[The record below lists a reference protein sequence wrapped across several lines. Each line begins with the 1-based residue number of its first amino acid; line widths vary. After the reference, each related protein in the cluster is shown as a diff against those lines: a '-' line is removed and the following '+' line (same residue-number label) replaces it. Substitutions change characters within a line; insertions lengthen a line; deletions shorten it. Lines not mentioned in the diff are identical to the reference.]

1 MRGASVSN
9 FSIRNKGALWI
20 MTKPDSTVNQS
31 NSFDPAKSGLPG
43 EHWIAL
49 GAGLAAWLLTRKRS
63 SFIVRTAGML
73 AGTALVGRAASGRD
87 GLAKV
92 VRYLPIGKGRL
103 FRR

>member
-1 MRGASVSN
+1 
-9 FSIRNKGALWI
+9 
-20 MTKPDSTVNQS
+20 MTKPDSTVQRTKNFKTAQT
-31 NSFDPAKSGLPG
+31 GLPG

-87 GLAKV
+87 GLAKI
-92 VRYLPIGKGRL
+92 VRYLPIGKGLL

>member
-1 MRGASVSN
+1 
-9 FSIRNKGALWI
+9 
-20 MTKPDSTVNQS
+20 MTKPDSTVQRTK
-31 NSFDPAKSGLPG
+31 NSETAQTGLPG

-87 GLAKV
+87 GLAKI
-92 VRYLPIGKGRL
+92 VRYLPIGKDLL

>member
-1 MRGASVSN
+1 M
-9 FSIRNKGALWI
+9 
-20 MTKPDSTVNQS
+20 MKPDSTGQRMKNPDTAQGGV
-31 NSFDPAKSGLPG
+31 PG

-49 GAGLAAWLLTRKRS
+49 GAGLAAWLLTRRRS
-63 SFIVRTAGML
+63 SFIIRTAGML

-92 VRYLPIGKGRL
+92 IRYLPIGKGRL

>member
-1 MRGASVSN
+1 
-9 FSIRNKGALWI
+9 
-20 MTKPDSTVNQS
+20 MTKPDSTVNQT
-31 NSFDPAKSGLPG
+31 NRLDTAKSGMPG
-43 EHWIAL
+43 QHWIAL

-63 SFIVRTAGML
+63 SLIVRTAGML

-92 VRYLPIGKGRL
+92 IRYLPIGKGRL

>member
-1 MRGASVSN
+1 
-9 FSIRNKGALWI
+9 
-20 MTKPDSTVNQS
+20 MTKSDLSAQQLKNTDALQTGG
-31 NSFDPAKSGLPG
+31 SGQ
-43 EHWIAL
+43 HWMAL

-92 VRYLPIGKGRL
+92 IRYLPIGKGRL

>member
-1 MRGASVSN
+1 
-9 FSIRNKGALWI
+9 
-20 MTKPDSTVNQS
+20 MTKPDSTVQPTK
-31 NSFDPAKSGLPG
+31 NSETAQTCLPG

-87 GLAKV
+87 GLAKI
-92 VRYLPIGKGRL
+92 VRYLPIGKGLL